1 MKPTLFLFF
10 PEADSERKIKM
21 QMGYLGLANSR
32 DEITGSSRE
41 FNFMFLT
48 NKHININTYIILIIK

>member
-32 DEITGSSRE
+32 EVETKKGRQ
-41 FNFMFLT
+41 
-48 NKHININTYIILIIK
+48 KGY